1 LLNGEK
7 PSANRKR
14 PHTGPEEDYE
24 QLPRKLFAGES
35 NQNVKALLPI
45 KTKKGIIPQMVVEE
59 GIHIIS
65 FRYFIFRIVTVC
77 YFRVYKVK

>member
-1 LLNGEK
+1 MVGRFMVLNATFNNISIISWWSVLLVEEYLEK
-7 PSANRKR
+7 TTTC
-14 PHTGPEEDYE
+14 H
-24 QLPRKLFAGES
+24 
-35 NQNVKALLPI
+35 VKALLPI

>member
-1 LLNGEK
+1 VFL
-7 PSANRKR
+7 
-14 PHTGPEEDYE
+14 
-24 QLPRKLFAGES
+24 LPRKLFAGES

-65 FRYFIFRIVTVC
+65 FRYFIFRIVTYC
-77 YFRVYKVK
+77 